1 MEIRENFIDK
11 NGILYP
17 NIREIAFTRDNLFGN
32 LGTLVNETKREAND
46 YFAKKS
52 AMQIDDEGVYI
63 YKSNYN
69 SEKALRIY
77 KCSLDPNFN
86 GCRDEIFI
94 SKLQSIQPSISMT
107 SFPIGIVTL
116 DGNII
121 GQEIIYYENFKQLY
135 EIKNEVSLKDLLLI
149 YRKCLTIL
157 SELHKERIAYID
169 IHAKNFLINENL
181 DVKLIDFEQDLVK
194 FDDEHALKNSLQ
206 NYYKMINLLNE
217 RINIPVHYSKPE
229 TLEEAHRNLDAL
241 VKKLK

>member
-1 MEIRENFIDK
+1 MIKLNDNKTKSNLLKLINREISFIDASLAYQRSLNKEVLLCMNLITQNSEVIETAMEFSK
-11 NGILYP
+11 NY
-17 NIREIAFTRDNLFGN
+17 
-32 LGTLVNETKREAND
+32 EALNNVM
-46 YFAKKS
+46 ALLKKS
-52 AMQIDDEGVYI
+52 TFNIDSLE
-63 YKSNYN
+63 
-69 SEKALRIY
+69 ALL
-77 KCSLDPNFN
+77 S
-86 GCRDEIFI
+86 
-94 SKLQSIQPSISMT
+94 
-107 SFPIGIVTL
+107 
-116 DGNII
+116 
-121 GQEIIYYENFKQLY
+121 QLY

-229 TLEEAHRNLDAL
+229 TLDEAHRNLDAL

>member
-1 MEIRENFIDK
+1 M
-11 NGILYP
+11 
-17 NIREIAFTRDNLFGN
+17 
-32 LGTLVNETKREAND
+32 
-46 YFAKKS
+46 
-52 AMQIDDEGVYI
+52 
-63 YKSNYN
+63 
-69 SEKALRIY
+69 
-77 KCSLDPNFN
+77 DPNFN

-107 SFPIGIVTL
+107 SFPIGVVTL

-157 SELHKERIAYID
+157 SELHKKRIAYID

-229 TLEEAHRNLDAL
+229 TLDEAYRNLDAL